1 MFGVSMT
8 LGRILG
14 WVLMFGAG
22 LIASAEGI
30 AAVATGAYD
39 SVATGELWTLI
50 TGQHP
55 HIGFSAHGTWSEA
68 MGTMLMAW
76 PAWTVIGAM
85 GCLLILAC
93 RPRRKRYE
101 YREASMRFSTT
112 IH

>member
-1 MFGVSMT
+1 MT
-8 LGRILG
+8 LGRFLG
-14 WVLMFGAG
+14 WVLLVSAG

-50 TGQHP
+50 TGRHP
-55 HIGFSAHGTWSEA
+55 FIGFSAHGWA
-68 MGTMLMAW
+68 DALGTMLLAW

-85 GCLLILAC
+85 GCMLIVAC

-101 YREASMRFSTT
+101 YREASMRFSTSL
-112 IH
+112 H